1 MNPVETR
8 RKIHQQVDQIPE
20 ESLSLVSEFLEF
32 LRLKGGQTPETSEQS
47 VMADDE
53 TGEPVLRGSTVADLM
68 PFVGTWQGG
77 DFEECLQAVYETRS
91 PAEF

>member
-20 ESLSLVSEFLEF
+20 ESLSLVSDFLEF
-32 LRLKGGQTPETSEQS
+32 LRLKGGQTPDTSEQS

-68 PFVGTWQGG
+68 PFVGTWQGD

>member
-32 LRLKGGQTPETSEQS
+32 LRLKGGQTPDTSEQS
-47 VMADDE
+47 IMTNDE

-68 PFVGTWQGG
+68 PFVGTWQGD